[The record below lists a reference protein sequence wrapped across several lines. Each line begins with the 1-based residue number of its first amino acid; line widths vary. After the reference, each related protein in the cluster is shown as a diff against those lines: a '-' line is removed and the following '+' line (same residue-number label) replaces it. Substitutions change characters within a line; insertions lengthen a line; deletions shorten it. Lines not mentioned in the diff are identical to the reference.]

1 MSEAEPIIQVRG
13 LARRFGDVE
22 AVAGVDFDVRAGE
35 LFGFLGP
42 NGAGKTS
49 TVRMLTG
56 VLAPSAGT
64 ARIHGHD
71 ICSAGLR
78 SRSHLAV
85 VPEDA
90 NVYVDLTVWQNVRL
104 MAALYGVPRRERD
117 GRAQRLLQALGLAER
132 RRDKAGA
139 LSKGLRQ
146 RLMLATALVTRPDVL
161 FLDEPTSGL
170 DVQSTRLIRR
180 IVAELNAG
188 GLTVLLTTH
197 DMAEAEQMCSRV
209 AIIKAGRIVAID
221 TPERLRSAIG
231 SSQYVEV
238 ELTGMEPEPA
248 ALEDLSGVTRVVR
261 EGGASRL
268 YTATP
273 GRVAAEVVRFA
284 EARGAGIER
293 LCTCKPSLEDVFLH
307 FTDDRAQEPAA

>member
-1 MSEAEPIIQVRG
+1 MNEPQAIIQVRG

-49 TVRMLTG
+49 TMRMLSG
-56 VLAPSAGT
+56 VLAPTAGT

-71 ICSAGLR
+71 IRCAGLR
-78 SRSHLAV
+78 SRSQLAV

-90 NVYVDLTVWQNVRL
+90 NVYVDLSVWQNIQL
-104 MAALYGVPRRERD
+104 MAALYGVPRRQRA
-117 GRAQRLLQALGLAER
+117 GRAERLLEVLGLAER

-170 DVQSTRLIRR
+170 DVHSTRLIRR
-180 IVAELNAG
+180 IVTGLNAD

-209 AIIKAGRIVAID
+209 AIIKAGRIAAID

-231 SSQYVEV
+231 ASQYVEV
-238 ELTGMEPEPA
+238 ALTGAQPELA
-248 ALEDLSGVTRVVR
+248 ELEALDGVSRVVR
-261 EGGASRL
+261 QGGAIRL

-273 GRVAAEVVRFA
+273 GRVAAEVVRLA
-284 EARGAGIER
+284 EAREAGIER
-293 LCTCKPSLEDVFLH
+293 LCTCKPSLEDVFVH
-307 FTDDRAQEPAA
+307 FTADQAQEPPA